1 MVALTD
7 HEKRALE
14 EIAVNLERDD
24 PRLASKLGSG
34 AQQPAASQ
42 HTVAGIFAAIVGCL
56 VLLVAI
62 AVQAM
67 LLGAIGFIIMGAGAY
82 AATLRLGRLRL
93 RRPGPSSSPSA
104 GQPEHG

>member
-1 MVALTD
+1 MALTD

-14 EIAVNLERDD
+14 QIAGNLQRDD
-24 PRLASKLGSG
+24 PRLAARLGPG
-34 AQQPAASQ
+34 PLRLASL
-42 HTVAGIFAAIVGCL
+42 HTVAGIFVAIIGCV

-62 AVQAM
+62 AVQAL
-67 LLGAIGFIIMGAGAY
+67 LLGVIGFIIMGAGAY

-93 RRPGPSSSPSA
+93 RPPGPSSSPPA